1 MMRNSGT
8 RIRNIAGSIL
18 LLRSFA
24 FMGVRLS
31 HLVIGDRNMDDGPDA
46 EEDCGE
52 AVPED
57 FACPS
62 PAIG

>member
-8 RIRNIAGSIL
+8 RIRNIAGVSCFLEVL
-18 LLRSFA
+18 LH
-24 FMGVRLS
+24 GVRLS
-31 HLVIGDRNMDDGPDA
+31 QLVIGNRKMDDGPDA

-52 AVPED
+52 IAPED